1 MNYILEFLKQYGFE
15 IVFTIFSAVLAFI
28 GTRIRSIYEDHVK
41 SKEKRQ
47 VVKDCVLMVEQVYT
61 DIHGK
66 EKFEKAKESIISIL
80 NDKGIPITDLEMDVL
95 IEAAVQELNKTR
107 EIIFEDTISGGEG

>member
-47 VVKDCVLMVEQVYT
+47 VVKDCVLMVEQIYT

-80 NDKGIPITDLEMDVL
+80 NEKGIPITDLEMDVL